1 MDLHKFTE
9 ESQQRAKANKKFIG
23 SLKNRNPRKLD
34 EQFHELHEQVF
45 DEIDCLTCANCC
57 KTTSP
62 VFKDRDIDRLAAHLR
77 MKPGQF
83 IEKYLYLDADQ
94 DYVLK
99 NSPCAFLQSDNT
111 CLVYEERPRA
121 CREYPH
127 TDRKKMTSLL
137 NLTYKNTL
145 VCPAVLQIIERLKK
159 I

>member
-9 ESQQRAKANKKFIG
+9 ESQRKAKGNKKFLS

-34 EQFHELHEQVF
+34 EQFHQLHDEVF
-45 DEIDCLTCANCC
+45 DEIDCLKCANCC

-77 MKPGQF
+77 IKPGEF
-83 IEKYLYLDADQ
+83 IEKYLFLDSDH

-99 NSPCAFLQSDNT
+99 SSPCAFLQPDNT
-111 CLVYEERPRA
+111 CIVYDERPRA